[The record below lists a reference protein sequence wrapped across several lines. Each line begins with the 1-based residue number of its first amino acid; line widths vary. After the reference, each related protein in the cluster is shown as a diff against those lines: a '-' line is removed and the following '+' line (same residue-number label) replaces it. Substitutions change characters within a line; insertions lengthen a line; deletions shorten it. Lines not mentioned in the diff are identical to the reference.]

1 MGRSRTAWS
10 RASDMLMLVGFCL
23 VSDLALA
30 ADQSLIDAAKR
41 EGRVTWYTTLVIDQ
55 FVRPLS
61 EAFEGKYGIKVEYV
75 RSTSNEVILRI
86 TNEAKAGRIMADVID
101 GNAYAGALRRENLLL
116 DWLPEA
122 TRKMPPQYFDR
133 QGYWV
138 ATNLFVLTPGFNTD
152 LVPKGTEPRTFED
165 LLNPRWKGQIAWG
178 TIPVAASAPGF
189 IGNVLEHM
197 GEEKGMD
204 YLRKLA
210 GQDIVNVGIAAG
222 RPLVDMLITGERA
235 IALQIFHHHTVISA
249 QKGAPVD
256 WIPMQPA
263 FANLSITSVVRSAP
277 HPDAG
282 KLLIDFILS
291 REGQEILQRANYT
304 PIDPDVP
311 LLDQRLRPNDQTLR
325 VRWFSP
331 EDTERGMPKW
341 MQILKDLFR

>member
-1 MGRSRTAWS
+1 MARRRTAWS
-10 RASDMLMLVGFCL
+10 RASDMMMLVGFCL

-61 EAFEGKYGIKVEYV
+61 EAFESKYGIKVEYV

-101 GNAYAGALRRENLLL
+101 GNAYVGALRRENLLL

-210 GQDIVNVGIAAG
+210 GQEIVNVGIAAG

-256 WIPMQPA
+256 WISMQPA

-277 HPDAG
+277 HPDAA

-291 REGQEILQRANYT
+291 REGQETLQRANYT

-331 EDTERGMPKW
+331 EDTELGMPKW

>member
-133 QGYWV
+133 QG
-138 ATNLFVLTPGFNTD
+138 
-152 LVPKGTEPRTFED
+152 
-165 LLNPRWKGQIAWG
+165 
-178 TIPVAASAPGF
+178 
-189 IGNVLEHM
+189 
-197 GEEKGMD
+197 
-204 YLRKLA
+204 
-210 GQDIVNVGIAAG
+210 
-222 RPLVDMLITGERA
+222 
-235 IALQIFHHHTVISA
+235 
-249 QKGAPVD
+249 
-256 WIPMQPA
+256 
-263 FANLSITSVVRSAP
+263 
-277 HPDAG
+277 
-282 KLLIDFILS
+282 
-291 REGQEILQRANYT
+291 
-304 PIDPDVP
+304 
-311 LLDQRLRPNDQTLR
+311 
-325 VRWFSP
+325 
-331 EDTERGMPKW
+331 
-341 MQILKDLFR
+341 